1 MTKLI
6 KVADADNNMRLDIVA
21 ARNVPEYSRTQLKKW
36 ILEGRVLV
44 NNELYSPKDFVYAGD
59 QIELQPHDEE
69 KVSWEPEDIDFEV
82 CHDEKD
88 FLVVNKPHGLVMHP
102 GSGCHSGTLANGLLA
117 RYPKLINL
125 PRSGIVHRLDK
136 DTSGV
141 LIVAKTESFRN
152 FFIKQMQERRVT
164 KKYIAISVGE
174 TIGSFE
180 VNEPIGRD
188 QKNRTKMSIRHDG
201 KESISFIRLIENFNG
216 YCLLDV
222 SIETGRTHQI
232 RVHLANKKL
241 PIIGDK
247 TYNSAG
253 NIAKETSQEL
263 TESIRSFPRQALHSC
278 NLSFKDISSDN
289 IISFESDLPNDIK
302 TLINTIK
309 KHI

>member
-44 NNELYSPKDFVYAGD
+44 NNELYSPKDFVYVGD

-180 VNEPIGRD
+180 INEPIGRD

-232 RVHLANKKL
+232 RVHLAHKNL
-241 PIIGDK
+241 PIIGDA
-247 TYNSAG
+247 TYNSRKK
-253 NIAKETSQEL
+253 IAKNSSNEL
-263 TESIRSFPRQALHSC
+263 IQYVRDYPRQALHAK
-278 NLSFKDISSDN
+278 F
-289 IISFESDLPNDIK
+289 ISFTHPTSNKNFEWSIDMPEDMKSLK
-302 TLINTIK
+302 KMLIQG
-309 KHI
+309 

>member
-1 MTKLI
+1 MMKLI

-59 QIELQPHDEE
+59 QIELQPYDEE

-232 RVHLANKKL
+232 RVHLAHKNL
-241 PIIGDK
+241 PIIGDA
-247 TYNSAG
+247 TYNSRKK
-253 NIAKETSQEL
+253 IAKNSSNEL
-263 TESIRSFPRQALHSC
+263 IQCVRDYPRQALHAK
-278 NLSFKDISSDN
+278 F
-289 IISFESDLPNDIK
+289 ISFTHPTSNENFEWSIDMPEDMKSLK
-302 TLINTIK
+302 KMLIQG
-309 KHI
+309 

>member
-232 RVHLANKKL
+232 RVHLAHKNL
-241 PIIGDK
+241 PIIGDT
-247 TYNSAG
+247 TYNSRKK
-253 NIAKETSQEL
+253 IAKNSSNEL
-263 TESIRSFPRQALHSC
+263 IQFVRDYPRQALHAK
-278 NLSFKDISSDN
+278 F
-289 IISFESDLPNDIK
+289 ISFIHPTSNENFEWSIDMPEDMKSLK
-302 TLINTIK
+302 KMLIQG
-309 KHI
+309 

>member
-232 RVHLANKKL
+232 RVHLAHKNL
-241 PIIGDK
+241 PIIGDT
-247 TYNSAG
+247 TYNSRKK
-253 NIAKETSQEL
+253 IAKNSSNEL
-263 TESIRSFPRQALHSC
+263 IQCVRDYPRQALHAK
-278 NLSFKDISSDN
+278 F
-289 IISFESDLPNDIK
+289 ISFTHPTSNENFEWSIDMPEDMKSLK
-302 TLINTIK
+302 KMLIQG
-309 KHI
+309 

>member
-1 MTKLI
+1 
-6 KVADADNNMRLDIVA
+6 
-21 ARNVPEYSRTQLKKW
+21 
-36 ILEGRVLV
+36 
-44 NNELYSPKDFVYAGD
+44 
-59 QIELQPHDEE
+59 
-69 KVSWEPEDIDFEV
+69 
-82 CHDEKD
+82 
-88 FLVVNKPHGLVMHP
+88 MHP

-180 VNEPIGRD
+180 INEPIGRD

-232 RVHLANKKL
+232 RVHLAHKNL
-241 PIIGDK
+241 PIIGDA
-247 TYNSAG
+247 TYNSRKK
-253 NIAKETSQEL
+253 IAKNSSNEL
-263 TESIRSFPRQALHSC
+263 IQYVRDYPRQALHAK
-278 NLSFKDISSDN
+278 F
-289 IISFESDLPNDIK
+289 ISFTHPTSNKNFEWSIDMPEDMKSLK
-302 TLINTIK
+302 KMLIQG
-309 KHI
+309 

>member
-136 DTSGV
+136 DTSGI

-180 VNEPIGRD
+180 INEPIGRD

-232 RVHLANKKL
+232 RVHLAHKNL
-241 PIIGDK
+241 PIIGDT
-247 TYNSAG
+247 TYNSRKK
-253 NIAKETSQEL
+253 IAKNSSNEL
-263 TESIRSFPRQALHSC
+263 IQYVRDYPRQALHAK
-278 NLSFKDISSDN
+278 F
-289 IISFESDLPNDIK
+289 ISFTHPASNKNFEWSIDMPEDMKSLK
-302 TLINTIK
+302 KMLIQG
-309 KHI
+309 

>member
-1 MTKLI
+1 
-6 KVADADNNMRLDIVA
+6 
-21 ARNVPEYSRTQLKKW
+21 
-36 ILEGRVLV
+36 LV
-44 NNELYSPKDFVYAGD
+44 NNELYSPKDFVYVGD

-88 FLVVNKPHGLVMHP
+88 FLVVNKPQGLVMHP

-180 VNEPIGRD
+180 INEPIGRD

-232 RVHLANKKL
+232 RVHLAHKNL
-241 PIIGDK
+241 PIIGDA
-247 TYNSAG
+247 TYNSRKK
-253 NIAKETSQEL
+253 IAKNSSNEL
-263 TESIRSFPRQALHSC
+263 IQYVRDYPRQALHAK
-278 NLSFKDISSDN
+278 F
-289 IISFESDLPNDIK
+289 ISFTHPTSNKNFEWSIDMPEDMKSLK
-302 TLINTIK
+302 KMLIQG
-309 KHI
+309 

>member
-232 RVHLANKKL
+232 RVHLAHNNL
-241 PIIGDK
+241 PIIGDA
-247 TYNSAG
+247 TYNSRKK
-253 NIAKETSQEL
+253 IAKNSSNEL
-263 TESIRSFPRQALHSC
+263 IQFVRDYPRQALHAK
-278 NLSFKDISSDN
+278 F
-289 IISFESDLPNDIK
+289 ISFTHPTSNENFEWSIDMPEDMKSLK
-302 TLINTIK
+302 KMLIQG
-309 KHI
+309 

>member
-59 QIELQPHDEE
+59 QIELQPHDEQ

-232 RVHLANKKL
+232 RVHLAHKNL
-241 PIIGDK
+241 PIIGDT
-247 TYNSAG
+247 TYNSRKK
-253 NIAKETSQEL
+253 IAKNSSNEL
-263 TESIRSFPRQALHSC
+263 IQFVRDYPRQALHAK
-278 NLSFKDISSDN
+278 F
-289 IISFESDLPNDIK
+289 ISFTHPTSNENFEWSIDMPEDMKSLK
-302 TLINTIK
+302 KMLIQG
-309 KHI
+309 

>member
-59 QIELQPHDEE
+59 QIELQPYDEE

-232 RVHLANKKL
+232 RVHLAHKNL
-241 PIIGDK
+241 PIIGDA
-247 TYNSAG
+247 TYNSRKK
-253 NIAKETSQEL
+253 IAKNSSNEL
-263 TESIRSFPRQALHSC
+263 IQCVRDYPRQALHAK
-278 NLSFKDISSDN
+278 F
-289 IISFESDLPNDIK
+289 ISFTHPTSNENFEWSIDMPEDMKSLK
-302 TLINTIK
+302 KMLIQG
-309 KHI
+309 

>member
-232 RVHLANKKL
+232 RVHLAHKNL
-241 PIIGDK
+241 PIIGDT
-247 TYNSAG
+247 TYNSRKK
-253 NIAKETSQEL
+253 IAKNSSNEL
-263 TESIRSFPRQALHSC
+263 IQYVRDYPRQALHAK
-278 NLSFKDISSDN
+278 F
-289 IISFESDLPNDIK
+289 ISFTHPTSNENFEWSIDMPEDMKSLK
-302 TLINTIK
+302 KMLIQG
-309 KHI
+309 

>member
-232 RVHLANKKL
+232 RVHLAHKNL
-241 PIIGDK
+241 PIIGDA
-247 TYNSAG
+247 TYNSRKK
-253 NIAKETSQEL
+253 IAKNSSNEL
-263 TESIRSFPRQALHSC
+263 IQCVRDYPRQALHAK
-278 NLSFKDISSDN
+278 F
-289 IISFESDLPNDIK
+289 ISFTHPTSNENFEWSIDMPEDMKSLK
-302 TLINTIK
+302 KMLIQG
-309 KHI
+309 

>member
-59 QIELQPHDEE
+59 QIELQPYDEE

-136 DTSGV
+136 DTSGI

-232 RVHLANKKL
+232 RVHLAHKNL
-241 PIIGDK
+241 PIIGDA
-247 TYNSAG
+247 TYNSRKK
-253 NIAKETSQEL
+253 IAKNSSNEL
-263 TESIRSFPRQALHSC
+263 IQCVRDYPRQALHAK
-278 NLSFKDISSDN
+278 F
-289 IISFESDLPNDIK
+289 ISFTHPTSNENFEWSIDMPEDMKSLK
-302 TLINTIK
+302 KMLIQG
-309 KHI
+309 